1 MAEKK
6 FFVDINLQGSA
17 LTNATIGTNSSL
29 TKAGSFG
36 FDGTRLK
43 YFDGTAIKDVANLS
57 DISAVTGGLIFQGGY
72 DPTTDT
78 PDITD
83 GSALKG
89 FFWAAT
95 AAGTFLGE
103 SVQVGDSIVAKVDN
117 AGATIADWLI
127 LQGNIVIAT
136 DSVDG
141 ISRLATQTEA
151 NDGTE
156 GGAVVITP
164 ATLQGKIDAQ
174 ITPEISSKLPLSGGT
189 MSGNIDMDGNNI
201 NTVQVLNVRELGSD
215 YPVITLI
222 TPLNADGQIISDL
235 PAPTSGGDAANK
247 TYVDN
252 NTSNKLPLA
261 GGTMTGA
268 INMNNHYIDG
278 VSNINANIV
287 NANFLD
293 SNTGDPI
300 VVSANLDFSIN
311 DKIVNLPAPTDGG
324 DATNKTYVDDQDA
337 LKVSKSGDTMS
348 GNLDMGGY
356 DVNGAN
362 VVNSNYFG
370 SSTNSVITFNN
381 NLDFNS
387 DTFLINL
394 PAPVNGGDATN
405 KTYVDDNTSNKLPLA
420 GGTMSGN
427 IDMGGVN
434 SITNVDI
441 VNTTTIANLANNGGF
456 NFDNNTIELGGTI
469 DTITNLAAPTNGT
482 DATNKTYVDG
492 VGATAQ
498 ANAEATAS
506 ADATAKADAAESNAN
521 DYTDTEIA
529 AQSYVANIEVVD
541 WTLESGSY
549 YFDAAHGF
557 GLDFS
562 RLIMMAFYYAT
573 DEYVELSYA
582 RNGSN
587 TRVFTNILP
596 VDRMSVSFV
605 KAQ

>member
-43 YFDGTAIKDVANLS
+43 YFNGTAIEEVANLA
-57 DISAVTGGLIFQGGY
+57 DVAAVTGGLIFQGGY

-83 GSALKG
+83 GTAYKG

-103 SVQVGDSIVAKVDN
+103 SVQVGDSIIAKVDN

-174 ITPEISSKLPLSGGT
+174 ITPEISSKLPLAGGT
-189 MSGNIDMDGNNI
+189 MSGEIDMAGNNI

-235 PAPTSGGDAANK
+235 PAPTDGGDAANK
-247 TYVDN
+247 TYVD
-252 NTSNKLPLA
+252 
-261 GGTMTGA
+261 
-268 INMNNHYIDG
+268 
-278 VSNINANIV
+278 
-287 NANFLD
+287 
-293 SNTGDPI
+293 
-300 VVSANLDFSIN
+300 
-311 DKIVNLPAPTDGG
+311 
-324 DATNKTYVDDQDA
+324 
-337 LKVSKSGDTMS
+337 
-348 GNLDMGGY
+348 
-356 DVNGAN
+356 
-362 VVNSNYFG
+362 
-370 SSTNSVITFNN
+370 
-381 NLDFNS
+381 
-387 DTFLINL
+387 
-394 PAPVNGGDATN
+394 
-405 KTYVDDNTSNKLPLA
+405 
-420 GGTMSGN
+420 
-427 IDMGGVN
+427 
-434 SITNVDI
+434 
-441 VNTTTIANLANNGGF
+441 TTAS
-456 NFDNNTIELGGTI
+456 
-469 DTITNLAAPTNGT
+469 
-482 DATNKTYVDG
+482 
-492 VGATAQ
+492 TAQ

-506 ADATAKADAAESNAN
+506 ADATTKADAAQAAAEAYADSLAPNYDAAGAAAQALTDANAYTNTGLATKLNLAGGDMSGAINMNGNAVYGANTLAGDEGHFNTIRSSTNADIKLFQPLDFQNSTKAINLAAPTEGGDATNKTYVDTTAATAEANAN
-521 DYTDTEIA
+521 AYTDTAIA
-529 AQSYVANIEVVD
+529 DQSSFTSIASED
-541 WTLESGSY
+541 WLFEDGSY
-549 YFDAAHGF
+549 YFTLNH
-557 GLDFS
+557 GLDSFFPLIQVMNNQREVIEMLTKPVSLNDVTVFS
-562 RLIMMAFYYAT
+562 
-573 DEYVELSYA
+573 
-582 RNGSN
+582 
-587 TRVFTNILP
+587 NILP
-596 VDRMSVSFV
+596 TGNTAVIVM
-605 KAQ
+605 KAK

>member
-89 FFWAAT
+89 YFWAAT

-174 ITPEISSKLPLSGGT
+174 ITPEISSKLPLAGGT
-189 MSGNIDMDGNNI
+189 MTGNIDMNTWGLDNIDHLGGYDGKIFLYDNLDAENQKTII
-201 NTVQVLNVRELGSD
+201 N
-215 YPVITLI
+215 
-222 TPLNADGQIISDL
+222 L
-235 PAPTSGGDAANK
+235 PAPTNGGDAANK
-247 TYVDN
+247 TYVD
-252 NTSNKLPLA
+252 
-261 GGTMTGA
+261 GA
-268 INMNNHYIDG
+268 A
-278 VSNINANIV
+278 S
-287 NANFLD
+287 
-293 SNTGDPI
+293 
-300 VVSANLDFSIN
+300 
-311 DKIVNLPAPTDGG
+311 
-324 DATNKTYVDDQDA
+324 
-337 LKVSKSGDTMS
+337 
-348 GNLDMGGY
+348 
-356 DVNGAN
+356 
-362 VVNSNYFG
+362 
-370 SSTNSVITFNN
+370 
-381 NLDFNS
+381 
-387 DTFLINL
+387 
-394 PAPVNGGDATN
+394 
-405 KTYVDDNTSNKLPLA
+405 
-420 GGTMSGN
+420 
-427 IDMGGVN
+427 
-434 SITNVDI
+434 
-441 VNTTTIANLANNGGF
+441 
-456 NFDNNTIELGGTI
+456 
-469 DTITNLAAPTNGT
+469 
-482 DATNKTYVDG
+482 
-492 VGATAQ
+492 TAQ

-506 ADATAKADAAESNAN
+506 ADATAKADAAEAAANAYTDTGLATKLDLAGGTMSGNITMNGNTVVGASYLSVDRIEGVISEIKIGAPLDFENLTGIINLPAPTNNGDAANKEYVDTAASTAESNAN

-529 AQSYVANIEVVD
+529 AQSKKFNVSLND
-541 WTLESGSY
+541 WISQNGSY
-549 YFDAAHGF
+549 YQIIDISSVEPSAAACMTQVLDQF
-557 GLDFS
+557 G
-562 RLIMMAFYYAT
+562 AP
-573 DEYVELSYA
+573 VELTGYTENA
-582 RNGSN
+582 GQYRLE
-587 TRVFTNILP
+587 TNITGDFTLL
-596 VDRMSVSFV
+596 VT
-605 KAQ
+605 KITA

>member
-1 MAEKK
+1 
-6 FFVDINLQGSA
+6 
-17 LTNATIGTNSSL
+17 
-29 TKAGSFG
+29 
-36 FDGTRLK
+36 
-43 YFDGTAIKDVANLS
+43 
-57 DISAVTGGLIFQGGY
+57 
-72 DPTTDT
+72 
-78 PDITD
+78 
-83 GSALKG
+83 
-89 FFWAAT
+89 
-95 AAGTFLGE
+95 
-103 SVQVGDSIVAKVDN
+103 
-117 AGATIADWLI
+117 
-127 LQGNIVIAT
+127 
-136 DSVDG
+136 
-141 ISRLATQTEA
+141 
-151 NDGTE
+151 
-156 GGAVVITP
+156 
-164 ATLQGKIDAQ
+164 
-174 ITPEISSKLPLSGGT
+174 
-189 MSGNIDMDGNNI
+189 
-201 NTVQVLNVRELGSD
+201 
-215 YPVITLI
+215 
-222 TPLNADGQIISDL
+222 
-235 PAPTSGGDAANK
+235 
-247 TYVDN
+247 
-252 NTSNKLPLA
+252 
-261 GGTMTGA
+261 
-268 INMNNHYIDG
+268 
-278 VSNINANIV
+278 
-287 NANFLD
+287 
-293 SNTGDPI
+293 
-300 VVSANLDFSIN
+300 
-311 DKIVNLPAPTDGG
+311 
-324 DATNKTYVDDQDA
+324 
-337 LKVSKSGDTMS
+337 
-348 GNLDMGGY
+348 
-356 DVNGAN
+356 
-362 VVNSNYFG
+362 
-370 SSTNSVITFNN
+370 
-381 NLDFNS
+381 
-387 DTFLINL
+387 
-394 PAPVNGGDATN
+394 
-405 KTYVDDNTSNKLPLA
+405 
-420 GGTMSGN
+420 MSGN